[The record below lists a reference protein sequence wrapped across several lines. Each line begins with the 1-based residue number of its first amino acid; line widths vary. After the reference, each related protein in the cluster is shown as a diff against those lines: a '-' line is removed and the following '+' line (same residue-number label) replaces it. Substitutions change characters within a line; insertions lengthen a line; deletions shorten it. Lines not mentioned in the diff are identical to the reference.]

1 MTSPTISSSI
11 TARGLRKAYGE
22 HVVLDGIDLDV
33 PTGTVLALLGPN
45 GAGKTTAVRIL
56 CTQLPADAGSVTV
69 AGHDLATDD
78 GGIRASIGVTGQF
91 SAVDPLLTGR
101 ENLALMSDL
110 WHLDR
115 AVGRERA
122 DALLARLDLVEAA
135 DKVASTYSGGMT
147 RRLDLAMTL
156 MSDPQVVFLDEP
168 STGLDPRSRRTVW
181 DIVEE
186 LVASGVT
193 VLLTTQYLD
202 EADRLADRIALLDGG
217 RIVAEGTP
225 EELKRSLPGGHLRL
239 ELADEAALSA
249 ARQALGERARRVGS
263 SLALDVPGDGSV
275 REVREVLDR
284 LETAHVEVARLEVRT
299 PDLDDV
305 FLALTGHSTTRD
317 ERPDNTEIDTEQ
329 RLEAVR

>member
-1 MTSPTISSSI
+1 MTTSSI

-22 HVVLDGIDLDV
+22 QVVLDGIDLDV
-33 PTGTVLALLGPN
+33 PAGTVLALLGPN
-45 GAGKTTAVRIL
+45 GAGKTTTVRIL
-56 CTQLPADAGSVTV
+56 CTLLPPEGGTVTV
-69 AGHDLATDD
+69 AGHDLATDGD
-78 GGIRASIGVTGQF
+78 GIRAAIGVTGQF

-115 AVGRERA
+115 TAGRQRA
-122 DALLARLDLVEAA
+122 EQLLARLDLVEAA
-135 DKVASTYSGGMT
+135 DKVASAYSGGMV

-181 DIVEE
+181 EIVEE
-186 LVASGVT
+186 LVSSGVT

-225 EELKRSLPGGHLRL
+225 EELKRSVPGGHLRL
-239 ELADEAALSA
+239 ELADQAALA
-249 ARQALGERARRVGS
+249 AAQQALGERARRVGGT
-263 SLALDVPGDGSV
+263 LALDVPGDGSV

-284 LETAHVEVARLEVRT
+284 LEVAGVEVERLEVRT

-305 FLALTGHSTTRD
+305 FLALTGHSASQESSED
-317 ERPDNTEIDTEQ
+317 EEAETDHE
-329 RLEAVR
+329 LEAVR